1 MRIQRLREVKAL
13 AEIDMFRAEP
23 RFRIKVDQKCHHGLS
38 LGDRIVGD
46 FEFIFYTYFEFCN
59 FLLKGV

>member
-1 MRIQRLREVKAL
+1 MG
-13 AEIDMFRAEP
+13 AETFSLQIDLNFKNDYS
-23 RFRIKVDQKCHHGLS
+23 ISSLS

-59 FLLKGV
+59 FPLKEVLFL